1 MPHRHWCERLL
12 WTAITIGA
20 VWAALNLSLG
30 QLQRYND
37 NPTVVTLEKDYRRW
51 QYSLPAI
58 TLCPGNRTDP
68 IKMVKAIKKRWN
80 LGPDDK
86 RYPYYANFVLAVANS
101 DLFHL
106 QEYEKYKDDDSLDVD
121 LFELAVEVMPE
132 FLMKISASQPVTY
145 KWVPVMT
152 ESGTCYVTNS
162 VATADLALIKLH
174 PNSTHQPITCHY
186 SDSVCYVIFEV
197 TKTSY
202 YHIHSP
208 YDVAKMSDRT
218 GKVYPSLNRFI
229 ELTVTETRT
238 GHGVRELSSRRRA
251 CLYHDESEEGRQ
263 VYSTQMCR
271 LSCRSRL
278 ALKLCGCRPFYYFYE
293 AGPFCNP
300 KGMWCLSQYSKVL
313 ANFGGIKCNCQAS
326 CLHAE
331 FKEKFV
337 EDKIWGKG
345 PFQDRGALRLSVE
358 APRTRYTREI
368 VFHFEDLVVSFGGAA
383 GLFLGAS
390 FISFV
395 EIIYFAMEKLFKF
408 FSREEE
414 IQPVIKQKR
423 PYEERLEEIEIMLK
437 SLNSR
442 QIS

>member
-202 YHIHSP
+202 
-208 YDVAKMSDRT
+208 
-218 GKVYPSLNRFI
+218 
-229 ELTVTETRT
+229 
-238 GHGVRELSSRRRA
+238 
-251 CLYHDESEEGRQ
+251 